1 MTPRQFAVL
10 AAAAALSLVA
20 AVAIYTASAP
30 WTSGSANAGKLLPGL
45 EADLP
50 NVTRIVIQQGGTEA
64 VIEGAGDAWQIKSTD
79 GYPASNEK
87 VRTFLNALASAEM
100 IEEKTALPD
109 RYSALDVEDP
119 GKGNAARLVRLE
131 DKDGK
136 SLAEIIVGKTRF
148 GQTAVAVAGTYVRRP
163 GDAQSWLVDKRIVG
177 DTSLREWAAP
187 RVFEVPT
194 ETVARAVIEI
204 PGDKPYTIKRD
215 DSHKAHALETI
226 PEGKKIRY
234 VNVVNNIIEA
244 ASFLDLENV
253 RKATDAKGGEA
264 GTATLELDNGLK
276 LAMSI
281 RREKD
286 GAWLKLDA
294 TGEGEAKEAA
304 DDIMSRAKGWEFQV
318 QPVKV
323 ATMLKKLDEL
333 VEDEVDESQAPE
345 GQVPG
350 GIPGMPQGIPGLQ
363 GLPGMPGAG
372 GGPPPGATPGPGAMP
387 PGAPAQGAP
396 PPQP

>member
-30 WTSGSANAGKLLPGL
+30 WTSGSASAGRLAPGL
-45 EADLP
+45 EAALP
-50 NVTRIVIQQGGTEA
+50 TVTRITIDQGGTEA
-64 VIEGAGDAWQIKSTD
+64 VIEQKDNAWLLQSND
-79 GYPASNEK
+79 GYPASPEK
-87 VRTFLNALASAEM
+87 VRTFLTAIAEAEL
-100 IEEKTALPD
+100 IEEKTAIAD
-109 RYSALDVEDP
+109 RYGKLDVEEP
-119 GKGNAARLVRLE
+119 AKSNAARMIRVQ

-136 SLAEIIVGKTRF
+136 TLTELIVGKTRF
-148 GQTAVAVAGTYVRRP
+148 GQTGVAAEGTYVRRP
-163 GDAQSWLVDKRIVG
+163 GEAQSWLADKRIVG
-177 DTSLREWAAP
+177 GTALRDWAAP
-187 RVFEVPT
+187 RIFEVPT
-194 ETVARAVIEI
+194 ETIARAVVEI
-204 PGDKPYTIKRD
+204 PGEKPYVVKRND
-215 DSHKAHALETI
+215 QKNGHTLESM

-234 VNVVNNIIEA
+234 INVLDNTIEA

-264 GTATLELDNGLK
+264 GTLTLELDNGLK

-294 TGEGEAKEAA
+294 TGEGDAKAAA

-323 ATMLKKLDEL
+323 ATMMKKLDEL
-333 VEDEVDESQAPE
+333 IEDEADDTETPQA
-345 GQVPG
+345 GAPG
-350 GIPGMPQGIPGLQ
+350 GIPGMPGGI
-363 GLPGMPGAG
+363 PGMPGM
-372 GGPPPGATPGPGAMP
+372 GGPPGAMP
-387 PGAPAQGAP
+387 PGAMPPGAMPPGAMPQGAA